1 MLVPSKLFGCG
12 FLLTSSLD
20 DLLSRMTNPRG
31 PSGSGESKR
40 FFVGNLFPDVGGED
54 LAKLFGRFGS
64 VASEIKNK
72 TDIDGK
78 VVSTFAFVTVTG
90 GAEASDVIRE
100 YNGLK
105 WKRHSIRVQV
115 AQESFMQRLA
125 RERQEKMKNFSTEI
139 DPSYDPMAMMKGRL
153 DGGGE
158 AEFTQPMK
166 KVAEAAG
173 EAPKCAPKG
182 AKSGDEDEVQLTK
195 RRRVD
200 TREKFAYETKWK
212 FDKRKDTN
220 YELPTTSEPTG
231 TARGGVINFD
241 DDDDGD
247 VPSGERGESRPAY
260 HSSSEEEG
268 TREGKVPLV
277 RKAKHKL
284 STSKMFDESRPTR
297 TSISKPTATSKP
309 TIPSKPASTSK
320 TAPTSNSAS
329 TSKPQRRRY
338 YSSSDSEPEH
348 EAREVKGT
356 RPPNVM
362 SKLES
367 FNSGFWRDPGDN
379 DGRDRDMAKDKA
391 DDNKKRIDAMR
402 KRQKELKGSGGKLQV
417 DGGDRGSA
425 ANKKI
430 RFEKGDAE
438 SPKNAKN
445 DLFADSD
452 DDDDEEG
459 EKGNAFKIRPQF
471 EGKKGQRL
479 LELQSRFGG
488 GDDRFKIDDRF
499 GEGGDDASGGDD
511 ESGDADGDVDA
522 EGEPD
527 MDAEKKRNLK
537 ILQSMM
543 GGRAEVSGG
552 ETKRKSQ
559 PSSYFMDPSKM
570 RFDPSKEDEMK
581 LKVDE
586 EDSSR

>member
-1 MLVPSKLFGCG
+1 MVSFC
-12 FLLTSSLD
+12 
-20 DLLSRMTNPRG
+20 RMTIM
-31 PSGSGESKR
+31 SGSGESKR
-40 FFVGNLFPDVGGED
+40 FFVGNLFPDVGADD

-64 VASEIKNK
+64 VASEIKKK

-90 GAEASDVIRE
+90 GDAEASDVIRE

-105 WKRHSIRVQV
+105 WKKHSIRVQV

-125 RERQEKMKNFSTEI
+125 RERQEKLKNFSTEN
-139 DPSYDPMAMMKGRL
+139 DPSYDPMAMMKGRF
-153 DGGGE
+153 DGGGGGGGGGE
-158 AEFTQPMK
+158 DSVKEEV
-166 KVAEAAG
+166 KVAAVEE
-173 EAPKCAPKG
+173 EAPKLARKG
-182 AKSGDEDEVQLTK
+182 AKSGGDEDEVKLTK

-212 FDKRKDTN
+212 FDKRNDSN
-220 YELPTTSEPTG
+220 HELPTTSEATG

-241 DDDDGD
+241 DDDGD
-247 VPSGERGESRPAY
+247 ATSGGRGQSSSKPAY

-268 TREGKVPLV
+268 TRESKVPLV
-277 RKAKHKL
+277 PKAKARSSAAK
-284 STSKMFDESRPTR
+284 KFDETRPTR
-297 TSISKPTATSKP
+297 TSASKLTPSSKPS
-309 TIPSKPASTSK
+309 STSK
-320 TAPTSNSAS
+320 STS

-348 EAREVKGT
+348 DGREVKGT

-367 FNSGFWRDPGDN
+367 FDSGFWRDPGDG
-379 DGRDRDMAKDKA
+379 DGKEMSRQRDRDTDMARDKVDA
-391 DDNKKRIDAMR
+391 NKKRIDAMR
-402 KRQKELKGSGGKLQV
+402 KRQKELKGSGGKLNV
-417 DGGDRGSA
+417 DGSADSA

-430 RFEKGDAE
+430 RFEKGDTE
-438 SPKNAKN
+438 SPKIARN

-452 DDDDEEG
+452 DDDDDEG
-459 EKGNAFKIRPQF
+459 DKTNAFKIRPQF

-499 GEGGDDASGGDD
+499 GEMGDDASGGDD
-511 ESGDADGDVDA
+511 ESGDADGDFDGD
-522 EGEPD
+522 GELD

-543 GGRAEVSGG
+543 GRTEMSGG
-552 ETKRKSQ
+552 ESKRKSQ
-559 PSSYFMDPSKM
+559 PWSYFMDSSKM

-581 LKVDE
+581 LKTDE